1 MKPFGAYMFRIFPAF
16 LVLTKQQQ
24 RNDHL
29 SIFIFIPSSSTSTT
43 AVTAAATAVF
53 LRNQSANQCL
63 HSSNTTRIR
72 ASQRKKHTLGKLL
85 SRKFGNHTAPYHE
98 SAQFFSDN
106 ARACAPQKLRLQIIL
121 KVNYNAQAAE
131 IIIITPVKCEW
142 MWSSTVLG
150 ARFCNVYTI
159 HTDIVVL
166 LTDSAQ
172 HS

>member
-1 MKPFGAYMFRIFPAF
+1 MLFSVTVCHFLRCLRFYCKFVQCVHITAVLASFCSFIVQLSSIGKYEAFWCICVFRIFPAF

-72 ASQRKKHTLGKLL
+72 ASQRKETHTWK
-85 SRKFGNHTAPYHE
+85 
-98 SAQFFSDN
+98 
-106 ARACAPQKLRLQIIL
+106 
-121 KVNYNAQAAE
+121 
-131 IIIITPVKCEW
+131 IIIQKVW
-142 MWSSTVLG
+142 
-150 ARFCNVYTI
+150 
-159 HTDIVVL
+159 
-166 LTDSAQ
+166 
-172 HS
+172 